1 MSAPY
6 DDVIGQD
13 EAVAQLREAARSP
26 VHAYLLLG
34 PPGTGK
40 RQAALSFAASL
51 LCPGG
56 DAGGG
61 EDPLVAGSHPPLVV
75 PERAGPVLTPH
86 AARGVGRPA
95 WRGPLRGP
103 PQVARL

>member
-61 EDPLVAGSHPPLVV
+61 ENRGVAGSPPHVV
-75 PERAGPVLTPH
+75 VRGRGGPFITPG
-86 AARGVGRPA
+86 APPGSGRPA
-95 WRGPLRGP
+95 GRRPAAGQSQGL
-103 PQVARL
+103 VL